1 MLPVAV
7 DLPVMEQLQDG
18 ARELQVERASS
29 MAVLVVLALS
39 HMPATAVSV
48 AAAVRTA
55 AASAVAAVAATQV
68 AQAVAVATQVAVV
81 DHITPVP
88 VRQIPQGFVPETGRF
103 PLPVTSFL
111 RWLLPEL

>member
-18 ARELQVERASS
+18 AQELRVERASS
-29 MAVLVVLALS
+29 MAALVVLALP

-55 AASAVAAVAATQV
+55 AVSVVAAVAATQV
-68 AQAVAVATQVAVV
+68 AQAVAVATQAAAA

-88 VRQIPQGFVPETGRF
+88 VRQIQQV
-103 PLPVTSFL
+103 
-111 RWLLPEL
+111 